1 MHSAAAEE
9 IGILLKGKKIIIG
22 ITGGIAA
29 YKIPLL
35 VRLLVKAGAEVQ
47 VLMTPAAHEFV
58 TPLTLATLS
67 KRNVLTQFTEGKAG
81 HWNNH
86 VDLGMWADL
95 MIIAPATANTI
106 SDLVHGKSE
115 NLLQAVFLS
124 ARCPVAIAPAMDL
137 DMYQHP
143 ATKDNL
149 EILGKRGTLVVPPGT
164 GELASGLTGE
174 GRMAEPEEIYSF
186 IETTLVHANRLSGKK
201 ILVTA
206 GPTYEPI
213 DAVRF
218 IGNFSSGKMGVA
230 LADTLAAQG
239 AEVVLV
245 CGPSKERSANHN
257 VKRIDVTTAEEM
269 FSACTKEFPSCNA
282 AILSAAVADFR
293 PKNVAEHKIKKEAGG
308 MNEVELEETQD
319 ILATLGKSKSPGQIL
334 AGFALETENEVG
346 NAKSKL
352 ERKNLD
358 FIVMNSLRDAGAGF
372 GGNNNKVTI
381 FTRDGKTHNFDL
393 KPKNEVARDIVDIL
407 YSHLVK

>member
-1 MHSAAAEE
+1 MLS
-9 IGILLKGKKIIIG
+9 GKRIIVG

-29 YKIPLL
+29 YKIPVL

-67 KRNVLTQFTEGKAG
+67 KRNVLTQFTEGKEG

-95 MIIAPATANTI
+95 MVIAPATANTI

-149 EILGKRGTLVVPPGT
+149 EILHKRGTLVIPPGT
-164 GELASGLTGE
+164 GELASGLIGE

-186 IETTLVHANRLSGKK
+186 IGTTLMHANRLSGKK

-218 IGNFSSGKMGVA
+218 IGNFSSGKMGIA
-230 LADTLAAQG
+230 LADTLASQG
-239 AEVVLV
+239 ADVVLV

-257 VKRIDVTTAEEM
+257 VKRVDVTTAEEM
-269 FSACTKEFPSCNA
+269 FSVCSKEFPSSNA
-282 AILSAAVADFR
+282 AILTAAVADFR
-293 PKNVAEHKIKKEAGG
+293 PKHVAEHKIKKEAGG
-308 MNEVELEETQD
+308 MSEVELEETQD
-319 ILATLGKSKSPGQIL
+319 ILASLGKMKKAGQVL
-334 AGFALETENEVG
+334 AGFALETDNEAA

-358 FIVMNSLRDAGAGF
+358 FIVMNSLRDPGAGF
-372 GGNNNKVTI
+372 GGNTNKVTI

-393 KPKNEVARDIVDIL
+393 KPKNEVARDIADVL
-407 YSHLVK
+407 YSQLIK

>member
-1 MHSAAAEE
+1 M
-9 IGILLKGKKIIIG
+9 LQGKKVIVG

-29 YKIPLL
+29 YKVPLL
-35 VRLLVKAGAEVQ
+35 VRLLVKAGADVQ
-47 VLMTPAAHEFV
+47 VMMTPSAHEFV

-67 KRNVLTQFTEGKAG
+67 KKPVLSKFTEGNEG
-81 HWNNH
+81 VWNNH
-86 VDLGMWADL
+86 VDLGLWADL
-95 MIIAPATANTI
+95 MVIAPATANTI

-115 NLLQAVFLS
+115 NILQAVFLS

-143 ATKDNL
+143 ATKENL
-149 EILGKRGTLVVPPGT
+149 ETLRQRGTLIIPPGT

-186 IETTLVHANRLSGKK
+186 IETTLTHANRLSGKK

-218 IGNFSSGKMGVA
+218 IGNFSSGKMGIA
-230 LADTLAAQG
+230 IADTLARQG
-239 AEVVLV
+239 AEVTLV
-245 CGPSKERSANHN
+245 CGPSKERTSDSN
-257 VKRIDVTTAEEM
+257 VKRIDVTTASEM
-269 FSACTKEFPSCNA
+269 FEACSKVFPTVDA
-282 AILSAAVADFR
+282 AIMTAAVADFR
-293 PKNVAEHKIKKEAGG
+293 PKNVSDRKIKKEEGG
-308 MNEVELEETQD
+308 MAEVELEETQD
-319 ILATLGKSKSPGQIL
+319 ILASLGKMKKNGQVL
-334 AGFALETENEVG
+334 AGFALETDNETA

-352 ERKNLD
+352 DRKNLD

-372 GGNNNKVTI
+372 GTDTNKITV

-393 KPKNEVARDIVDIL
+393 KPKNEVAQDIADVL
-407 YSHLVK
+407 FTFLNK

>member
-1 MHSAAAEE
+1 M
-9 IGILLKGKKIIIG
+9 LQGKKIIIG

-47 VLMTPAAHEFV
+47 VVMSPAAREFV
-58 TPLTLATLS
+58 TPLTLSTLS
-67 KRNVLTQFTEGKAG
+67 KKPVLTNFTEGKQG
-81 HWNNH
+81 VWNSH
-86 VDLGMWADL
+86 VDLGLWADI

-124 ARCPVAIAPAMDL
+124 ARCPVAVAPAMDL

-143 ATKDNL
+143 ATKTNL
-149 EILGKRGTLVVPPGT
+149 ELLNKRGTLIVPPGR
-164 GELASGLTGE
+164 GELASGLVGE

-186 IETTLVHANRLSGKK
+186 IETTLLHANRLSGKK

-230 LADTLAAQG
+230 LADTLASQG
-239 AEVVLV
+239 ADVVLV
-245 CGPSKERSANHN
+245 CGPSKERNSNQN
-257 VKRIDVTTAEEM
+257 VKRIDVMTAAEM
-269 FSACTKEFPSCNA
+269 YDVCLQEFSSCQA
-282 AILSAAVADFR
+282 AVLTAAVADFR
-293 PKNVAEHKIKKEAGG
+293 PKNIADRKIKKEEGG
-308 MNEVELEETQD
+308 INELELEETKD
-319 ILATLGKSKSPGQIL
+319 ILATLGSMKKSGQVL
-334 AGFALETENEVG
+334 AGFALETDNEVA

-358 FIVMNSLRDAGAGF
+358 FIVLNSLRDSGAGF
-372 GGNNNKVTI
+372 GGVTNKISI
-381 FTRDGKTHNFDL
+381 FTRDGKTYNFEL
-393 KPKNEVARDIVDIL
+393 KPKNEVARDIVDVL
-407 YSHLVK
+407 YASMIK

>member
-1 MHSAAAEE
+1 M
-9 IGILLKGKKIIIG
+9 LKDKHIIIG

-47 VLMTPAAHEFV
+47 VMMTPSAHEFV

-67 KRNVLTQFTEGKAG
+67 KKPVLTKFTEGTQG
-81 HWNNH
+81 IWNNH
-86 VDLGMWADL
+86 VDLGLWADL
-95 MIIAPATANTI
+95 MVIAPATANTI

-115 NLLQAVFLS
+115 NILQAVFLS
-124 ARCPVAIAPAMDL
+124 ARCPVAVAPAMDL

-143 ATKDNL
+143 ATKENL
-149 EILGKRGTLVVPPGT
+149 ETLRQRGTLIIPPGT

-186 IETTLVHANRLSGKK
+186 IETTLTRANRLSGKK
-201 ILVTA
+201 ILITA

-218 IGNFSSGKMGVA
+218 IGNFSTGKMGIA
-230 LADTLAAQG
+230 IANTLSRQG
-239 AEVVLV
+239 AEVTLV
-245 CGPSKERSANHN
+245 CGPSKERNTDAGVN
-257 VKRIDVTTAEEM
+257 RIDVTTASEM
-269 FSACTKEFPSCNA
+269 FDACEKAFPSSDA
-282 AILSAAVADFR
+282 AILTAAVADFR
-293 PKNVAEHKIKKEAGG
+293 PKKISDRKIKKEEGG
-308 MNEVELEETQD
+308 MTEVELEETRD
-319 ILATLGKSKSPGQIL
+319 ILASLGKMKKSGQVL
-334 AGFALETENEVG
+334 AGFALETDNESA

-372 GGNNNKVTI
+372 GTDTNKITV

-393 KPKNEVARDIVDIL
+393 KPKNEVARDIADVL
-407 YSHLVK
+407 FTFLSK

>member
-1 MHSAAAEE
+1 MN
-9 IGILLKGKKIIIG
+9 GKKVIIG

-29 YKIPLL
+29 YKVPLL
-35 VRLLVKAGAEVQ
+35 VRMLVKSGAEVQ

-58 TPLTLATLS
+58 TPLTLSTLS
-67 KRNVLTQFTEGKAG
+67 KKPVLTKFTEGDQG
-81 HWNNH
+81 VWTSH

-95 MIIAPATANTI
+95 MVICPATANTI
-106 SDLVHGKSE
+106 ADLVHGKSE

-124 ARCPVAIAPAMDL
+124 ARCPVAVAPAMDL

-143 ATKDNL
+143 ATKENL
-149 EILGKRGTLVVPPGT
+149 ELLSRRGTLIIPPGT
-164 GELASGLTGE
+164 GELASGLSGE

-218 IGNFSSGKMGVA
+218 IGNFSSGKMGIA
-230 LADTLAAQG
+230 LADTLARQG

-245 CGPSKERSANHN
+245 CGPTRERHADHN
-257 VKRIDVTTAEEM
+257 IKRIDVTTAQEM
-269 FSACTKEFPSCNA
+269 YDACVAEFPSCSSA
-282 AILSAAVADFR
+282 VLTAAVADFR
-293 PKNVAEHKIKKEAGG
+293 PKNIADRKIKKEEGG
-308 MNEVELEETQD
+308 LQNIQLEETND
-319 ILATLGKSKSPGQIL
+319 ILASLGKMKKSGQVL
-334 AGFALETENEVG
+334 VGFALETDNEAG

-358 FIVMNSLRDAGAGF
+358 FIVMNSLRDKGAGF
-372 GGNNNKVTI
+372 GTDTNKITI

-393 KPKNEVARDIVDIL
+393 KLKHEVARDIADVL
-407 YSHLVK
+407 HSYLNK